1 MHPDRVIEKPQSVK
15 ADSVGTKLL
24 ADVGHLYQGHDPQAT
39 KRLHDAGVLPDPKI
53 FDPTK
58 VSTHLKADREA
69 EATLKT
75 LRTKNESTQGSLEY
89 GRRIDG
95 EVKDDFNKILK
106 VAAPGT
112 TELTKTS
119 IERLKDNGDAPKET
133 RDAATRLLGN
143 WDKDSALLSDDKK
156 SISKDS
162 IEKGTKQ
169 NEETRKEPEEKLK
182 ATKKQED
189 DLAADQKKREERIKL
204 EEKALSPSA
213 QADELSRVPNG
224 KGYDAVA
231 RHLLTLAGGHHS
243 ESEVKALRNILREQF
258 KEDNKGRD
266 PNILSHKDHLV
277 TKENF
282 GKIMDKVNALVQ
294 HEQPK

>member
-1 MHPDRVIEKPQSVK
+1 MHDRVTDKTQPIKT
-15 ADSVGTKLL
+15 DSVGAKLL

-39 KRLHDAGVLPDPKI
+39 KRLHDAGVLPKPHI
-53 FDPTK
+53 FDPTT
-58 VSTHLKADREA
+58 VASHLRADREA
-69 EATLKT
+69 ETTLET
-75 LRTKNESTQGSLEY
+75 LRKDNPSRAVSLEY
-89 GRRIDG
+89 ARRVDR
-95 EVKDDFNKILK
+95 EVNDDFNKILGT
-106 VAAPGT
+106 ARPGT
-112 TELTKTS
+112 TELTKAS
-119 IERLKDNGDAPKET
+119 IERLRDNGDAPKEA
-133 RDAATRLLGN
+133 RDAATRLLDN
-143 WDKDSALLSDDKK
+143 WQRDPALLSDDKT

-169 NEETRKEPEEKLK
+169 NEEARKEPEDKLK

-204 EEKALSPSA
+204 EEKALGPSA
-213 QADELSRVPNG
+213 QADALSRVPNG

-231 RHLLTLAGGHHS
+231 RHLLALAGGHYS